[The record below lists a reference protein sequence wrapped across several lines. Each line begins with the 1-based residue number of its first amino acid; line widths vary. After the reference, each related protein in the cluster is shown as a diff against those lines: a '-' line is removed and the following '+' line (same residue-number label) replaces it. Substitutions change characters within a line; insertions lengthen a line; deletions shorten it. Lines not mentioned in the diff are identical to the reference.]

1 MCQSLPV
8 ASERRNTNQTTK
20 MKSSI
25 IREFQE
31 MKINIGDS
39 IKQSTRAAICRAVAG
54 DTPAKVEKFYTAW
67 YQVTN
72 DGPGFGTHPNLPV
85 RTK

>member
-1 MCQSLPV
+1 
-8 ASERRNTNQTTK
+8 
-20 MKSSI
+20 MKKSI
-25 IREFQE
+25 IREFEE
-31 MKINIGDS
+31 MGINIGDS
-39 IKQSTRAAICRAVAG
+39 ISQSNRIAICRAVAG
-54 DTPAKVEKFYTAW
+54 DSPDKIEKFYTAW